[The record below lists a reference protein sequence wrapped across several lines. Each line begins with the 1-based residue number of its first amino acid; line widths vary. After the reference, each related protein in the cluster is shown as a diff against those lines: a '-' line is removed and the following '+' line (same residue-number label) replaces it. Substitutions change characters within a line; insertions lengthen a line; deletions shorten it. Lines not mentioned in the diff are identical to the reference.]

1 MDDEKNCSGD
11 STKAMACMD
20 EEKDDGVGPYVNSD
34 EESGPMKK
42 QGGQNID
49 FQLKNIIS
57 QNPEGQQQIYCDDD
71 AQWLVESEKQSDEY
85 YVNLFEEN
93 NNGYVDKK
101 LNQ

>member
-1 MDDEKNCSGD
+1 VAQAAALVKENIENQGPTYDEYDDDDMDDDKNCSGD

-57 QNPEGQQQIYCDDD
+57 QNPEGQQ
-71 AQWLVESEKQSDEY
+71 
-85 YVNLFEEN
+85 
-93 NNGYVDKK
+93 
-101 LNQ
+101 

>member
-1 MDDEKNCSGD
+1 VAQAAALVKENIENQGPTYDEYDDDDMDDEKNCSGD

-57 QNPEGQQQIYCDDD
+57 QNPEGQQ
-71 AQWLVESEKQSDEY
+71 
-85 YVNLFEEN
+85 
-93 NNGYVDKK
+93 
-101 LNQ
+101 